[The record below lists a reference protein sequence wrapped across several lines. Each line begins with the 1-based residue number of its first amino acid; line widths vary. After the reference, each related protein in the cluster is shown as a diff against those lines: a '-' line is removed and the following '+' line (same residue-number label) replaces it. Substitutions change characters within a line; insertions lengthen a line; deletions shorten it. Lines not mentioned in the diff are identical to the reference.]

1 MSKILKL
8 SNGVELSFTD
18 ESTVEN
24 MVNVLS
30 TFAEVDPYANNISTE
45 NLALATFDGVS
56 LENVVF
62 VGIKAEKD
70 VYGNVMLTVTNRY
83 KTELEILQETQAQQD
98 DVINYLLMNSEA

>member
-8 SNGVELSFTD
+8 SNAVELTFTD

-24 MVNVLS
+24 MINVLNS
-30 TFAEVDPYANNISTE
+30 FAEVDAYANNLSNE
-45 NLALATFDGVS
+45 NLALATFDGQP

-70 VYGNVMLTVTNRY
+70 AYGNVMLTVTNRY
-83 KTELEILQETQAQQD
+83 KTEMEILQETQAQQD